1 MCFQLDHREESLNLA
16 ELFPESTSAFATA
29 SDHLS
34 ELPKMGLLGSFGLGY
49 YTVWLDVLQWWGKGV
64 ENKRGGSEG
73 SISKDEG
80 VNPAGDTFLANLW
93 AL

>member
-1 MCFQLDHREESLNLA
+1 
-16 ELFPESTSAFATA
+16 
-29 SDHLS
+29 
-34 ELPKMGLLGSFGLGY
+34 MGLLGSFGLGY

-73 SISKDEG
+73 SISKDG
-80 VNPAGDTFLANLW
+80 VNPAGDTFLTNLW